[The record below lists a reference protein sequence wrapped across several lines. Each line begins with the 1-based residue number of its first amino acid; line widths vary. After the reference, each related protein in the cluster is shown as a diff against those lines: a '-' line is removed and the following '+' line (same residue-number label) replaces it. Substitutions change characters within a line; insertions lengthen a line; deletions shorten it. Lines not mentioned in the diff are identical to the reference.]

1 MSICFYWRAKK
12 KGKEEK
18 KKEEWR
24 INFNKNKIDREIE
37 DNKKKIETII
47 ISYVGRVHS
56 TGNVSRAGIASHVC
70 EYVSVV
76 SST

>member
-1 MSICFYWRAKK
+1 MKK
-12 KGKEEK
+12 KEK
-18 KKEEWR
+18 KKEWK

-37 DNKKKIETII
+37 DNKKIETII
-47 ISYVGRVHS
+47 ISYIGREHS
-56 TGNVSRAGIASHVC
+56 TGNVSRAGIVSHVC